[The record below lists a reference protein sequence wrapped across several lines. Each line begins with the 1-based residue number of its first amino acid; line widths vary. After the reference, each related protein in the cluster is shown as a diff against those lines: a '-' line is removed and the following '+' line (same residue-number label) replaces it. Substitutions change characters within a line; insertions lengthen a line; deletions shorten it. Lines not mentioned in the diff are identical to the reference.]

1 MTNETAPPLETLA
14 NLVEAHVEINTVAS
28 FAGISA
34 APNELPSDA
43 VGLVA
48 AIVDGLSGENNNNA
62 ELLGRLKLWAKA
74 VKTAHYHGP
83 EFVRW
88 VARHVLEI
96 PGSAD
101 EVLSLL
107 EDIKK
112 WVRATLRVEVPSH
125 YFHAIAY
132 DLPDDFFCCP
142 DELYGVRPFKSDMSL
157 KTVMKLNAEWHNA
170 VAAVMEGS
178 DFPAPWLKPGLAGP
192 FSVVPITSDTELYL
206 VGHAV
211 RAWFPGCRSETNVH
225 QGYAYYYSVLVGD
238 KRLATAELLR
248 EGEAVELGKL
258 YGFCDAHTFNA
269 IRSAL
274 VSWLESNRGAY
285 VLPVL
290 LDDEVP
296 F

>member
-1 MTNETAPPLETLA
+1 MTSETTLPLQTLA
-14 NLVEAHVEINTVAS
+14 NLVEAGVAIDAFAT
-28 FAGISA
+28 FAGHSA
-34 APNELPSDA
+34 APKELPADA
-43 VGLVA
+43 VGIVQ

-62 ELLGRLKLWAKA
+62 ELVGRLKLWAKA
-74 VKTAHYHGP
+74 VKSTHYHGP

-88 VARHVLEI
+88 VARHVLNI

-178 DFPAPWLKPGLAGP
+178 EFPAPWLKPGLAGP

-206 VGHAV
+206 AGHAV
-211 RAWFPGCRSETNVH
+211 RAWFPGCQFETRVH
-225 QGYAYYYSVLVGD
+225 RGYAYYYSVRVGEEP
-238 KRLATAELLR
+238 LATAELLR
-248 EGEAVELGKL
+248 KNDAVELGEL
-258 YGFCDAHTFNA
+258 YGFCDADTVSA
-269 IRSAL
+269 IRAAL
-274 VSWLESNRGAY
+274 EAWLETNRGSS
-285 VLPVL
+285 VLPEPPE
-290 LDDEVP
+290 EVP